1 MDEMIRSVTY
11 RYLVAYDMQ
20 AKFMACAKYD

>member
-1 MDEMIRSVTY
+1 MDEMIRSVKY

-20 AKFMACAKYD
+20 AKLMACAKYD

>member
-1 MDEMIRSVTY
+1 MNEIVRSVKY

-20 AKFMACAKYD
+20 AKIMACAKYD